1 MNQITLLVMTLVI
14 KLMSRRNIFTDI
26 KEKHGNETG
35 RLCRRLE
42 KSTGKFCKV
51 NMDLDFLLTCKRE
64 KLIPTFARPKLSIG
78 GDGRLRS
85 KVAKLIIGTEI
96 RNKHAKKKLLRKEI
110 NKIRKK
116 LESELGLLTFYSL
129 KYRISK
135 EVEAKKQNWSSTHEK
150 KLGNLRSGQEE
161 AKTAW
166 RGTKTK
172 PLPSVIHNF
181 SSYLL
186 SDEEVQVLSKTLD
199 HYIPAADS

>member
-1 MNQITLLVMTLVI
+1 
-14 KLMSRRNIFTDI
+14 
-26 KEKHGNETG
+26 
-35 RLCRRLE
+35 
-42 KSTGKFCKV
+42 
-51 NMDLDFLLTCKRE
+51 MDLDFLLTCKRE

-110 NKIRKK
+110 NEIRKK

-150 KLGNLRSGQEE
+150 NWETLGRDKKKLKLLGEGRRQSLYRQSSIIFRPMCSRMKKFKFFQRLWIITSLQPIAEANAPKSNL
-161 AKTAW
+161 KDFT
-166 RGTKTK
+166 TKFF
-172 PLPSVIHNF
+172 LMQQI
-181 SSYLL
+181 
-186 SDEEVQVLSKTLD
+186 
-199 HYIPAADS
+199 